1 VLPALAVAEA
11 LQAHGVRVSFA
22 GSPDRV
28 EARLVPEAGYEF
40 DAFRSSGLPR
50 RAGAELLRSLATALR
65 APVACLKILR
75 RRQPDVVLGAGGYVS
90 GPMVLAA
97 GLERT
102 PAALLEADAHLG
114 LANRLAA
121 PFAKRV
127 FLAAPI
133 AGRDGFKYRVTGRPV
148 PQRSRAVPATEA
160 RRLFD
165 LPAKGPVLLVLG
177 GSQGA
182 RSLNELAVDRWSES
196 GPSILHLS
204 GERDYAA
211 LRDRVSRPDYRLLPF
226 TDEIGAAYGAADLAL
241 ARAGGSVWELAAA
254 GLPAVLVPYPHATAD
269 HQTKNASQLEAAG
282 GVVVVPEAE
291 LVRVPA
297 VVEELLLDASRREGM
312 RRAMLEIAR
321 PDAAAEIA
329 AELVELASA

>member
-1 VLPALAVAEA
+1 MAERRGLRCVIAAGGTAGHVLPALAVAEA
-11 LQAHGVRVSFA
+11 LRAHGVRVSFA

-50 RAGAELLRSLATALR
+50 RPGGALVRSLAPALR
-65 APVACLKILR
+65 APAACLKILR

-127 FLAAPI
+127 FLATPVT
-133 AGRDGFKYRVTGRPV
+133 GHDGAKYRVTGRPI
-148 PQRSRAVPATEA
+148 PQRSQAAPSAEA
-160 RRLFD
+160 RRVFE
-165 LPAKGPVLLVLG
+165 LPAEGPVLLVLG

-182 RSLNELAVDRWSES
+182 LRLNELAVERW
-196 GPSILHLS
+196 
-204 GERDYAA
+204 
-211 LRDRVSRPDYRLLPF
+211 
-226 TDEIGAAYGAADLAL
+226 GAAGPPG
-241 ARAGGSVWELAAA
+241 RP
-254 GLPAVLVPYPHATAD
+254 LP
-269 HQTKNASQLEAAG
+269 
-282 GVVVVPEAE
+282 
-291 LVRVPA
+291 
-297 VVEELLLDASRREGM
+297 
-312 RRAMLEIAR
+312 
-321 PDAAAEIA
+321 
-329 AELVELASA
+329 

>member
-1 VLPALAVAEA
+1 
-11 LQAHGVRVSFA
+11 
-22 GSPDRV
+22 
-28 EARLVPEAGYEF
+28 
-40 DAFRSSGLPR
+40 
-50 RAGAELLRSLATALR
+50 
-65 APVACLKILR
+65 
-75 RRQPDVVLGAGGYVS
+75 
-90 GPMVLAA
+90 MVLAA

-133 AGRDGFKYRVTGRPV
+133 AGRDGSKYRVTGRPV
-148 PQRSRAVPATEA
+148 PQRSRTVPVAEA

-165 LPAKGPVLLVLG
+165 LPAEGPVLLVLG

-291 LVRVPA
+291 LVRVPS

>member
-1 VLPALAVAEA
+1 
-11 LQAHGVRVSFA
+11 VSFA

-50 RAGAELLRSLATALR
+50 RPGADLVRSLATALR
-65 APVACLKILR
+65 APAACLKSLR

-127 FLAAPI
+127 FLATPI
-133 AGRDGFKYRVTGRPV
+133 AGRDGSKYRVTGRPV
-148 PQRSRAVPATEA
+148 PQRSRTVGVAEA

-165 LPAKGPVLLVLG
+165 LPAEGPVLLVLG

-182 RSLNELAVDRWSES
+182 RSLNELAVERWSAS
-196 GPSILHLS
+196 GPAILHLS

-254 GLPAVLVPYPHATAD
+254 GLPAALVPYPQATAD

-282 GVVVVPEAE
+282 GAVVVPEAE
-291 LVRVPA
+291 LARVPA
-297 VVEELLLDASRREGM
+297 VVEELLLDASRRQGM
-312 RRAMLEIAR
+312 SRAMLEIAR

>member
-1 VLPALAVAEA
+1 
-11 LQAHGVRVSFA
+11 
-22 GSPDRV
+22 
-28 EARLVPEAGYEF
+28 
-40 DAFRSSGLPR
+40 
-50 RAGAELLRSLATALR
+50 
-65 APVACLKILR
+65 
-75 RRQPDVVLGAGGYVS
+75 
-90 GPMVLAA
+90 MVLAA

-127 FLAAPI
+127 FLATPI
-133 AGRDGFKYRVTGRPV
+133 AGCDGSKYRITGRPV
-148 PQRSRAVPATEA
+148 PQRSRAVPAAEA

-165 LPAKGPVLLVLG
+165 LPAEGPVLLVLG

-182 RSLNELAVDRWSES
+182 RTLNELAVERWSAS
-196 GPSILHLS
+196 GPAVLHLS
-204 GERDYAA
+204 GERDYAD

-269 HQTKNASQLEAAG
+269 HQTKNAGPLETAG
-282 GVVVVPEAE
+282 GAVVVSEAE
-291 LVRVPA
+291 LGRVPA
-297 VVEELLLDASRREGM
+297 VVEELLLDRARREGM

-321 PDAAAEIA
+321 PDAASEIA